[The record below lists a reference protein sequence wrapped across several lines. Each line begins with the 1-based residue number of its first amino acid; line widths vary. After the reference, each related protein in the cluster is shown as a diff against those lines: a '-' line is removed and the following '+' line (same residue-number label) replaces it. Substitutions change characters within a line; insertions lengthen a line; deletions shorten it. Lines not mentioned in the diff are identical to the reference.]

1 MNLALTLL
9 YAAERDGDREAV
21 VDGDARLTYA
31 QLRDAAARVAGGL
44 AEEGVERGDRVAVLL
59 KNRAETVTLYWACQW
74 LGAVFVPLNFR
85 LTRDEVDYCVDD
97 SGAKV
102 VISDPDALPRGDP
115 HPGALELDDGE
126 PSLMLYTSGTTGR
139 PKGVPRSHGA
149 DRAAGLSQ
157 VAHHGLTP
165 GDRTLGV
172 MPLYHTMGMH
182 SLIAMALLG
191 GCFVAQPDWAP
202 AETLELIKR
211 EQLTSLYLAPTLYH
225 DLVEHAGE
233 GTSVRSVGYAG
244 SPMSPTLAERCAA
257 VFRPQIFFNHYGST
271 EIYTWSIHRDQAAKP
286 GCAGRAALNARLRLV
301 RPDPDAG
308 PDELVDPGE
317 DGQVICHL
325 SSDEAFA
332 GYWQRPDA
340 DDKAFRD
347 GWYYPG
353 DLGRLDSDGDLWIVG
368 RLDDMIITGGENVH
382 PIEVENVVAAH
393 DAVDE
398 VAVVGAQDERWGQ
411 RVVAVVVASDVTKE
425 QLDAHC
431 RASSLANFKRPRE
444 YRFVDELPKSSSGKI
459 LRRHLRKES

>member
-1 MNLALTLL
+1 
-9 YAAERDGDREAV
+9 
-21 VDGDARLTYA
+21 
-31 QLRDAAARVAGGL
+31 
-44 AEEGVERGDRVAVLL
+44 
-59 KNRAETVTLYWACQW
+59 
-74 LGAVFVPLNFR
+74 
-85 LTRDEVDYCVDD
+85 
-97 SGAKV
+97 
-102 VISDPDALPRGDP
+102 
-115 HPGALELDDGE
+115 
-126 PSLMLYTSGTTGR
+126 
-139 PKGVPRSHGA
+139 
-149 DRAAGLSQ
+149 
-157 VAHHGLTP
+157 
-165 GDRTLGV
+165 
-172 MPLYHTMGMH
+172 
-182 SLIAMALLG
+182 
-191 GCFVAQPDWAP
+191 
-202 AETLELIKR
+202 
-211 EQLTSLYLAPTLYH
+211 
-225 DLVEHAGE
+225 
-233 GTSVRSVGYAG
+233 
-244 SPMSPTLAERCAA
+244 MSPALAERCAA

-308 PDELVDPGE
+308 PDELVDRGE

-382 PIEVENVVAAH
+382 PVEVENVVAAH

-411 RVVAVVVASDVTKE
+411 RVVAVVVVASDVTEE

-444 YRFVDELPKSSSGKI
+444 YRFVDELPKTPAGKI
-459 LRRHLRKES
+459 LRRELREEP